1 MRVMKNQ
8 EGFLSAA
15 LTDCSF
21 NSVIKLIDRKWGK
34 PYVHFLISNNK
45 ENYENDSLRLNVSDN
60 FT

>member
-1 MRVMKNQ
+1 MKNQ

-15 LTDCSF
+15 LTG
-21 NSVIKLIDRKWGK
+21 KLLIENGGK

-45 ENYENDSLRLNVSDN
+45 ENYENDSLRLSVSDN